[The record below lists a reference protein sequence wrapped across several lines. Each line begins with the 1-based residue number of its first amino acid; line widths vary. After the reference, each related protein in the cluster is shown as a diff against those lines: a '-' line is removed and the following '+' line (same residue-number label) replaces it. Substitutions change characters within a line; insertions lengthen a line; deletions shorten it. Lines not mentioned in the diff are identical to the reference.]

1 MKRISIFILT
11 ILTSN
16 LISQKKCQGVLLDS
30 LTLEAIE
37 FANVGIIGKGVGTV
51 TNEKGEFNFEVPDS
65 LLKCPVK
72 ISMIGYK
79 SKALSVD
86 AFDNQ
91 KKIKLAPISNVLEEV
106 KVTAK
111 KSVSKIIGN
120 QTKTESITAGF
131 KKNNLGAEMGI
142 KLNIK
147 KPKTYLKT
155 FYLNIVRNEIEKPI
169 FRLNVYSVNEKGYP
183 KDNLLTQNII
193 IEPKEKIGFIELDLK
208 PYNIYVD
215 DDVIISIEWIKDLGD
230 ASKLYFSTKLIGSDT
245 YFRNASQD
253 KWEKT
258 SIGVGLHV
266 EVAY

>member
-1 MKRISIFILT
+1 
-11 ILTSN
+11 
-16 LISQKKCQGVLLDS
+16 
-30 LTLEAIE
+30 
-37 FANVGIIGKGVGTV
+37 
-51 TNEKGEFNFEVPDS
+51 
-65 LLKCPVK
+65 
-72 ISMIGYK
+72 
-79 SKALSVD
+79 
-86 AFDNQ
+86 
-91 KKIKLAPISNVLEEV
+91 
-106 KVTAK
+106 
-111 KSVSKIIGN
+111 
-120 QTKTESITAGF
+120 
-131 KKNNLGAEMGI
+131 MGI

-147 KPKTYLKT
+147 NPKTYLKT

-169 FRLNVYSVNEKGYP
+169 FRLNVYSLDKKGYP

-193 IEPKEKIGFIELDLK
+193 IEPKEKIGFIEFDLK

-258 SIGVGLHV
+258 SIGVGLHI